1 MIKKVIIDKA
11 NRLYQMPLDILS
23 FLPSSERKLV
33 LRRADLVDLATF
45 RWPITFSSDQMPT
58 LEGMEPAS
66 TERLSNLKEE
76 IAGWMAA
83 HHQVKL
89 NTKEVLIGPGV
100 SALVF
105 ASSLAYIDRGDLAF
119 VPNLGLPLYKR
130 AVVACGGDAVG
141 YGISA
146 KHDWQADFSK
156 VSTRLGRVARVLY
169 VNSPHNPTG
178 AELSDKDLSSLVWTA
193 SRENLLVISDA
204 AYQSI
209 PSRLP
214 ISLLGIDGGKRIG
227 VELYSFSYLFG
238 LPALPFGFAV
248 GNREVLTGLRSALSL
263 FAAPVPDYYVDLAL
277 RAIRQ
282 YPNAGIKKI
291 RSLLQRS
298 AAEAAHLLSELALET
313 VGAPSVPFLWTRI
326 DRRRPA
332 TTIARLLY
340 RRSRVLV
347 VPGTS
352 FGENGQGFLR
362 FSLTAGPEAFT
373 EAAGRIKRRIKLLGE
388 REVE

>member
-1 MIKKVIIDKA
+1 
-11 NRLYQMPLDILS
+11 MPTVEGMQ
-23 FLPSSERKLV
+23 PASSERLN
-33 LRRADLVDLATF
+33 
-45 RWPITFSSDQMPT
+45 
-58 LEGMEPAS
+58 
-66 TERLSNLKEE
+66 NLKEE
-76 IAGWMAA
+76 IIGWMAT

-89 NTKEVLIGPGV
+89 NAREVLIGPGI
-100 SALVF
+100 SAMVF
-105 ASSLAYIDRGDLAF
+105 ASSLAYIDHGDLAF
-119 VPNLGLPLYKR
+119 VPNLGVPLYKR

-146 KHDWQADFSK
+146 KNDWQADFSK
-156 VSTRLGRVARVLY
+156 VGTRLGRVARVLY

-178 AELSDKDLSSLVWTA
+178 AELGDKEFSSLVWTA
-193 SRENLLVISDA
+193 SRENLLVINDA

-214 ISLLGIDGGKRIG
+214 VSLLSTDGGKRVG

-238 LPALPFGFAV
+238 LPAMPFGFAV
-248 GNREVLTGLRSALSL
+248 GNREALVGLRSALSL
-263 FAAPVPDYYVDLAL
+263 FAAPIPDYWVDLAL

-282 YPNAGIKKI
+282 FPAPGIKKI
-291 RSLLQRS
+291 RTLVQRS
-298 AAEAAHLLSELALET
+298 AAEAANLMSELALET
-313 VGAPSVPFLWTRI
+313 SGAPTVPFLWTRI

-332 TTIARLLY
+332 TLIARLLY

-362 FSLTAGPEAFT
+362 FSLTAGPEVFT
-373 EAAGRIKRRIKLLGE
+373 EAAGRVKRRIKLLGE
-388 REVE
+388 REAQ